1 MPHGGCSC
9 DVARAMPDPYAILGV
24 SREASAAE
32 IKEAYRRL
40 AKTLHPDRHP
50 GDPTAAE
57 RFKEIS
63 RAYDLLRD
71 GGRRRR
77 YDNGEIDAEG
87 RPRRP
92 GFRPWAGAP
101 ADRDSVGHDE
111 AERQRAGADIDDL
124 VAEMLGTLRKAG
136 RKAFR
141 SRGRDIGH
149 SLSVGFL
156 DALRGGTQRLSLPDG
171 RALDVRLPPGL
182 RDGQRIR
189 LRGQGEP
196 GSHGG
201 EAGDLL
207 LTIEVQSDPAFRR
220 EGDDI
225 HLDLPISLAEAV
237 AGARLCIPTIDGPVT
252 MTVPKGAHHGRPL
265 RLKGKGAPIG
275 TSGRRGDQYVR
286 LRIVLPE
293 PMDAEL
299 ERMIL
304 AWAARHPPGGQ

>member
-1 MPHGGCSC
+1 M
-9 DVARAMPDPYAILGV
+9 RDPYAILGV
-24 SREASAAE
+24 SRQASAAE

-50 GDPTAAE
+50 GDPAAAE
-57 RFKEIS
+57 RFRELT

-71 GGRRRR
+71 STRRRR
-77 YDNGEIDAEG
+77 FDRGEIDAEG
-87 RPRRP
+87 RPRP
-92 GFRPWAGAP
+92 WGFRARASTPPDMGG
-101 ADRDSVGHDE
+101 VGHDE
-111 AERQRAGADIDDL
+111 VETHRAGADIDDRL
-124 VAEMLGTLRKAG
+124 AEMFGTLRRAG

-141 SRGRDIGH
+141 SRGRDLSH
-149 SLSVGFL
+149 SLSIALL
-156 DALRGGTQRLSLPDG
+156 DALRGGTQRLALPDG
-171 RALDVRLPPGL
+171 RRLDVRLPAGL

-207 LTIEVQSDPAFRR
+207 LTIAVRSDPDFRR
-220 EGDDI
+220 EGDDLHI
-225 HLDLPISLAEAV
+225 EVPISLAEAV
-237 AGARLCIPTIDGPVT
+237 AGTHLCIPTIDGPVT
-252 MTVPKGAHHGRPL
+252 MTVPKGANHGRPL

-275 TSGRRGDQYVR
+275 ASGRRGDQYVR

-304 AWAARHPPGGQ
+304 AWAARRRPDGG

>member
-1 MPHGGCSC
+1 M
-9 DVARAMPDPYAILGV
+9 ARAMHDPYAILGV

-40 AKTLHPDRHP
+40 AKALHPDRHP
-50 GDPTAAE
+50 GDPAAAE
-57 RFKEIS
+57 RFKELS

-87 RPRRP
+87 RPRAWSSP
-92 GFRPWAGAP
+92 AGGFRAGAARRSAGRP
-101 ADRDSVGHDE
+101 ANTPGVGE
-111 AERQRAGADIDDL
+111 ETETQRAGADIDDL
-124 VAEMLGTLRKAG
+124 LAEMLGTLRKAG

-141 SRGRDIGH
+141 SRGHDISH
-149 SLSVGFL
+149 SLSVAFL

-171 RALDVRLPPGL
+171 RALDVRLPAGL

-201 EAGDLL
+201 AAGDLL
-207 LTIEVQSDPAFRR
+207 LTIEVRNDPAFRR

-225 HLDLPISLAEAV
+225 HLDMPISLAEAV
-237 AGARLCIPTIDGPVT
+237 AGARLCIPTIDGSVT
-252 MTVPKGAHHGRPL
+252 LTVPKGANHGRPL

-275 TSGRRGDQYVR
+275 TGGRRGDQYVR
-286 LRIVLPE
+286 LRIILPE
-293 PMDAEL
+293 PMNAEL
-299 ERMIL
+299 EQIIL
-304 AWAARHPPGGQ
+304 AWAARHPPGGR